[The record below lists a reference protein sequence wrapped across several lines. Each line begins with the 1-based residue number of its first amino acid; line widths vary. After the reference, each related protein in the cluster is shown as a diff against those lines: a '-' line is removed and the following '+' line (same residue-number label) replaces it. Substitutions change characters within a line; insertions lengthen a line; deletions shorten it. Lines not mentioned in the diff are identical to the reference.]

1 MRKRRYI
8 RAYSGLVLTA
18 GLLSFTW
25 TDGFT
30 VTHESIVLI
39 DPKSLFFVLLFS
51 IIYSFMV
58 DQDRSIQ
65 ADSIGQGSLYGGL
78 LAFLI
83 GALLTLRLP
92 ANEQVVAWNYALLP
106 LCYGVLGKVL
116 ADAFAKAKEPE
127 KQMKLF

>member
-8 RAYSGLVLTA
+8 RAYTGMLLTA

-30 VTHESIVLI
+30 VTHESVVLI

-58 DQDRSIQ
+58 DQDRSID
-65 ADSIGQGSLYGGL
+65 AHSIGLGALYGGL

-83 GALLTLRLP
+83 GALLTIKLP
-92 ANEQVVAWNYALLP
+92 VKEQMIAWNYALLP
-106 LCYGVLGKVL
+106 LCYGILGKVF
-116 ADAFAKAKEPE
+116 ADAFAKAREPE

>member
-1 MRKRRYI
+1 M
-8 RAYSGLVLTA
+8 TA

-25 TDGFT
+25 TEGFT
-30 VTHESIVLI
+30 VTHENVVLI

-58 DQDRSIQ
+58 DQDRSIH
-65 ADSIGQGSLYGGL
+65 ARSIGLGALYGGL

-83 GALLTLRLP
+83 GVLLTLKLP
-92 ANEQVVAWNYALLP
+92 VKEQVVAWNYAVLP
-106 LCYGVLGKVL
+106 LCYGILGKVF
-116 ADAFAKAKEPE
+116 ADAFARAREPD

>member
-8 RAYSGLVLTA
+8 RTYTGTLLTA

-25 TDGFT
+25 TEGFT
-30 VTHESIVLI
+30 VTHENVVLF

-58 DQDRSIQ
+58 DQDRSIH
-65 ADSIGQGSLYGGL
+65 ARSIGLGAVYGGL

-83 GALLTLRLP
+83 GVLLTLKLP
-92 ANEQVVAWNYALLP
+92 VKEQAVAWNYAVLP
-106 LCYGVLGKVL
+106 LCYGILGKVF
-116 ADAFAKAKEPE
+116 ADAFAKAREPD

>member
-8 RAYSGLVLTA
+8 RTYTGVLLTG

-25 TDGFT
+25 TEGFT
-30 VTHESIVLI
+30 VTHENVVLV

-58 DQDRSIQ
+58 DQDRSIH
-65 ADSIGQGSLYGGL
+65 ARSIGLGAVYGGL

-83 GALLTLRLP
+83 GVLLTLKLP
-92 ANEQVVAWNYALLP
+92 VKEQAVAWNYAVLP
-106 LCYGVLGKVL
+106 LCYGILGKVF
-116 ADAFAKAKEPE
+116 ADAFARAREPD

>member
-8 RAYSGLVLTA
+8 RTYSGLVLTA

-58 DQDRSIQ
+58 DQDRSVH
-65 ADSIGQGSLYGGL
+65 AHSIGQGALYGGV

-92 ANEQVVAWNYALLP
+92 VNEQVVAWNYALLP
-106 LCYGVLGKVL
+106 LCYGVLGKVF
-116 ADAFAKAKEPE
+116 ADAFAKAREPE
-127 KQMKLF
+127 RQMNLF

>member
-8 RAYSGLVLTA
+8 RTYTGVLLTA

-25 TDGFT
+25 TEGFT
-30 VTHESIVLI
+30 VTHENVVLI

-58 DQDRSIQ
+58 DQDRSIH
-65 ADSIGQGSLYGGL
+65 ARSIGLGALYGGL

-83 GALLTLRLP
+83 GVLLTLKLP
-92 ANEQVVAWNYALLP
+92 VREQEVAWNYAVLP
-106 LCYGVLGKVL
+106 LCYGILGKVFS
-116 ADAFAKAKEPE
+116 DAFARAREPD

>member
-8 RAYSGLVLTA
+8 RTYSGMILIA

-30 VTHESIVLI
+30 VGHEGIVLI

-58 DQDRSIQ
+58 DQGRSIH
-65 ADSIGQGSLYGGL
+65 AHSIGLGAIYGGV

-83 GALLTLRLP
+83 GA
-92 ANEQVVAWNYALLP
+92 
-106 LCYGVLGKVL
+106 
-116 ADAFAKAKEPE
+116 
-127 KQMKLF
+127 

>member
-8 RAYSGLVLTA
+8 RTYSGMILIA

-30 VTHESIVLI
+30 VSHEGIVLI

-58 DQDRSIQ
+58 DQGRSIH
-65 ADSIGQGSLYGGL
+65 AHSIGLGALYGGV

-83 GALLTLRLP
+83 GALLMLKLP
-92 ANEQVVAWNYALLP
+92 A
-106 LCYGVLGKVL
+106 K
-116 ADAFAKAKEPE
+116 
-127 KQMKLF
+127 

>member
-8 RAYSGLVLTA
+8 RTYTGMLLTA

-30 VTHESIVLI
+30 VTHEGVVLI

-58 DQDRSIQ
+58 DQDRSID
-65 ADSIGQGSLYGGL
+65 AHSIGLGALYGGM

-83 GALLTLRLP
+83 GALLTLKLSVK
-92 ANEQVVAWNYALLP
+92 EQMIAWNYALLP
-106 LCYGVLGKVL
+106 LCYGILGKVF
-116 ADAFAKAKEPE
+116 ADAFAKAREPE

>member
-8 RAYSGLVLTA
+8 RTYSGLVLTA

-58 DQDRSIQ
+58 DQDRSVH
-65 ADSIGQGSLYGGL
+65 AHSIGQGALYGGV

-92 ANEQVVAWNYALLP
+92 ENEQVIAWNYALLP
-106 LCYGVLGKVL
+106 LCYGVLGKVFT
-116 ADAFAKAKEPE
+116 DAFAKAKEPE
-127 KQMKLF
+127 RQMNLF

>member
-8 RAYSGLVLTA
+8 RTYTGMLLTA

-30 VTHESIVLI
+30 VTHESVVLI

-58 DQDRSIQ
+58 DQDRSID
-65 ADSIGQGSLYGGL
+65 AHSIGLGALYGGL

-83 GALLTLRLP
+83 GALLTLKLP
-92 ANEQVVAWNYALLP
+92 VEEQMIAWNYALLP
-106 LCYGVLGKVL
+106 LCYGLLVKVF
-116 ADAFAKAKEPE
+116 ADAFARAKEPE
-127 KQMKLF
+127 RQMKLF

>member
-8 RAYSGLVLTA
+8 RAYTGMLLTA

-30 VTHESIVLI
+30 VTHESVVLI

-58 DQDRSIQ
+58 DQDRSID
-65 ADSIGQGSLYGGL
+65 AHSIGLGALYGGM

-83 GALLTLRLP
+83 GALLTLKLP
-92 ANEQVVAWNYALLP
+92 VKEQMIAWNYALLP
-106 LCYGVLGKVL
+106 LCYGILGKVF
-116 ADAFAKAKEPE
+116 ADAFAKAREPE

>member
-8 RAYSGLVLTA
+8 RTYSGMILIA

-30 VTHESIVLI
+30 VGHEDIVLI

-58 DQDRSIQ
+58 DQGRSIH
-65 ADSIGQGSLYGGL
+65 AHSIGLGAIYGGV

-83 GALLTLRLP
+83 GALLILKLP
-92 ANEQVVAWNYALLP
+92 VKEQAVAWNYALLP
-106 LCYGVLGKVL
+106 LCYGVLGKVF
-116 ADAFAKAKEPE
+116 ADAIAGAREPE
-127 KQMKLF
+127 KQMRLF

>member
-8 RAYSGLVLTA
+8 RTYTGMLLTA

-30 VTHESIVLI
+30 VTHESVVLI

-58 DQDRSIQ
+58 DQDRSID
-65 ADSIGQGSLYGGL
+65 AHSIGLGNLYGGF

-83 GALLTLRLP
+83 GALLTLKLP
-92 ANEQVVAWNYALLP
+92 VKEQMIAWNYALLP
-106 LCYGVLGKVL
+106 LCYGIIGKVF
-116 ADAFAKAKEPE
+116 ADAFAKAREPE

>member
-8 RAYSGLVLTA
+8 RTYTGGLLTA

-25 TDGFT
+25 TEGFT
-30 VTHESIVLI
+30 VTHENVVLI

-58 DQDRSIQ
+58 DQDRSIH
-65 ADSIGQGSLYGGL
+65 ARSIGLGALYGGL

-83 GALLTLRLP
+83 GVLLTLKLP
-92 ANEQVVAWNYALLP
+92 VKEQAVAWNYAVLP
-106 LCYGVLGKVL
+106 LCYGILGKVF
-116 ADAFAKAKEPE
+116 ADAFARAREPD

>member
-8 RAYSGLVLTA
+8 RTYTGVLLTG

-25 TDGFT
+25 TEGFT
-30 VTHESIVLI
+30 VTHENVVLV

-58 DQDRSIQ
+58 DQDRSIH
-65 ADSIGQGSLYGGL
+65 ARSIGLGAVYGGL

-83 GALLTLRLP
+83 GVLLTLRLP
-92 ANEQVVAWNYALLP
+92 VKEQAVAWNYAVLP
-106 LCYGVLGKVL
+106 LCYGILGKVF
-116 ADAFAKAKEPE
+116 ADAFARAREPD

>member
-8 RAYSGLVLTA
+8 RTYTGVLLTA

-30 VTHESIVLI
+30 VTHDNVVLV
-39 DPKSLFFVLLFS
+39 DPKGLFFVLFFS

-58 DQDRSIQ
+58 DQDRSID
-65 ADSIGQGSLYGGL
+65 ARSIGLGAIYGGFV
-78 LAFLI
+78 AFLI
-83 GALLTLRLP
+83 GALLTLKLP
-92 ANEQVVAWNYALLP
+92 AKEQAVAWNYAILP
-106 LCYGVLGKVL
+106 LCYGIFGKVF
-116 ADAFAKAKEPE
+116 ADAFARAREPD

>member
-8 RAYSGLVLTA
+8 RAYTGMLLTA

-30 VTHESIVLI
+30 VTHESVVLI

-58 DQDRSIQ
+58 DQDRSID
-65 ADSIGQGSLYGGL
+65 AHSIGLGALYGGL

-83 GALLTLRLP
+83 GALLTLKLP
-92 ANEQVVAWNYALLP
+92 VKEQMIAWNYALLP
-106 LCYGVLGKVL
+106 LCYGILGKVF
-116 ADAFAKAKEPE
+116 ADAFAKAREPE
-127 KQMKLF
+127 RQMKLF

>member
-8 RAYSGLVLTA
+8 RTYTGVLLTG

-25 TDGFT
+25 TEGFT
-30 VTHESIVLI
+30 VTHENVVLV

-58 DQDRSIQ
+58 DQDRSIH
-65 ADSIGQGSLYGGL
+65 ARSIGLGALYGGL

-83 GALLTLRLP
+83 GVLLTLKLP
-92 ANEQVVAWNYALLP
+92 VKEQAVAWNYAVLP
-106 LCYGVLGKVL
+106 LCYGILGKVF
-116 ADAFAKAKEPE
+116 ADAFARAREPD

>member
-8 RAYSGLVLTA
+8 RTYTGMLLTA

-30 VTHESIVLI
+30 VTHESVVLI

-58 DQDRSIQ
+58 DQNRSID
-65 ADSIGQGSLYGGL
+65 AHSIGLGALYGGL

-83 GALLTLRLP
+83 GALLTLKLP
-92 ANEQVVAWNYALLP
+92 VKEQMIAWNYALLP
-106 LCYGVLGKVL
+106 LCYGLLVKVF
-116 ADAFAKAKEPE
+116 ADAFARAKEPE
-127 KQMKLF
+127 RQMKLF

>member
-8 RAYSGLVLTA
+8 RTYAGLVLTA

-58 DQDRSIQ
+58 DQDRSVH
-65 ADSIGQGSLYGGL
+65 AHSIGQGALYGGV

-92 ANEQVVAWNYALLP
+92 ENEQVIAWNYALLP
-106 LCYGVLGKVL
+106 LCYGVLGKVF

-127 KQMKLF
+127 RQMNLF

>member
-8 RAYSGLVLTA
+8 RTYSGMILIA

-30 VTHESIVLI
+30 VSHESIVLI

-58 DQDRSIQ
+58 DQGRSIH
-65 ADSIGQGSLYGGL
+65 AHSIGFGALYGGV

-83 GALLTLRLP
+83 GALLILKLP
-92 ANEQVVAWNYALLP
+92 VKEQAVAWNYALLP
-106 LCYGVLGKVL
+106 LCYGVLGKIF
-116 ADAFAKAKEPE
+116 ADAISGAREPE
-127 KQMKLF
+127 KQMRLF

>member
-8 RAYSGLVLTA
+8 RTYSGLVLTA

-25 TDGFT
+25 TDGFS

-39 DPKSLFFVLLFS
+39 DPKSLFFVILFS
-51 IIYSFMV
+51 IIYAFMV
-58 DQDRSIQ
+58 DQDRSVH
-65 ADSIGQGSLYGGL
+65 AHSIGQGALYGGV

-92 ANEQVVAWNYALLP
+92 VNEQVVAWNYALLP
-106 LCYGVLGKVL
+106 LCYGVLGKVF
-116 ADAFAKAKEPE
+116 ADAFAKAREPE
-127 KQMKLF
+127 RQMNLF

>member
-8 RAYSGLVLTA
+8 RAYTGMLLTA

-30 VTHESIVLI
+30 VTHESVVLI

-58 DQDRSIQ
+58 DQDRSID
-65 ADSIGQGSLYGGL
+65 AHSIGLGALYGGL

-83 GALLTLRLP
+83 GALLTLKLP
-92 ANEQVVAWNYALLP
+92 VKEQMIAWNYALLP
-106 LCYGVLGKVL
+106 LCYGILGKVF
-116 ADAFAKAKEPE
+116 ADAFAKAREPE
-127 KQMKLF
+127 

>member
-8 RAYSGLVLTA
+8 RTYTGMLLTA

-30 VTHESIVLI
+30 VTHESVVLI

-51 IIYSFMV
+51 IVYSFMV
-58 DQDRSIQ
+58 DQDRSID
-65 ADSIGQGSLYGGL
+65 AHSIGLGALYGGL

-83 GALLTLRLP
+83 GALLTLKLP
-92 ANEQVVAWNYALLP
+92 VKEQMIAWNYALLP
-106 LCYGVLGKVL
+106 LCYGLLVKVF
-116 ADAFAKAKEPE
+116 ADAFARAKEPE

>member
-8 RAYSGLVLTA
+8 RTYSGLVLTA

-30 VTHESIVLI
+30 VTHESIVLV

-58 DQDRSIQ
+58 DQDRSVH
-65 ADSIGQGSLYGGL
+65 AHSIGQGALYGGV

-92 ANEQVVAWNYALLP
+92 VNEQVVAWNYAVLP
-106 LCYGVLGKVL
+106 LCYGVLGKVF
-116 ADAFAKAKEPE
+116 ADAFAKAREPE
-127 KQMKLF
+127 RQMNLF

>member
-8 RAYSGLVLTA
+8 RTYSGLVLTA

-58 DQDRSIQ
+58 DQDRSIH
-65 ADSIGQGSLYGGL
+65 AYSIGLGALYGGV

-83 GALLTLRLP
+83 GALLTLKLP
-92 ANEQVVAWNYALLP
+92 VKDQMIAWNYALLP
-106 LCYGVLGKVL
+106 LCYGVLGKVF